1 MAMIDTS
8 GAAAPRRKRP
18 FYTSTFFQVI
28 VGILAGGLLGYLMK
42 TQPGGPEWVQQYM
55 KPLGDTF
62 VKVVKMIIAP
72 VIFFTVSVGI
82 ANMRDMGKFGR
93 VTLRALGYFLAVSTL
108 ALVLGLV
115 VANVWQTGAGMN
127 FDPSHLDAKDLAAAT
142 NAEKKAHDT
151 DLVSFFV
158 NIVPDTMVGAFTGSN
173 ILQVVFISVMFGV
186 GLALYGDKAQPAIDV
201 MTSISGGIFKMV
213 SVLMQAA
220 PVGAFGAFAFLVSD
234 VGIEKLENLVQLVLA
249 VYATSAVFIVAVLG
263 LISLWAGFNLF
274 KLLRYLKE
282 EIFLIVGTSS
292 SESALPALMDKMEKA
307 GCARTVVGLVVPTGY
322 SFNLDGTN
330 VYMTLAALFLAQ
342 ATNVHLSLESQL
354 ILLGVAMLSSK
365 GAAGVTGGGLI
376 ALAATLQQ
384 FPAVNPA
391 ALALIAGIDRIL
403 SQCRSLTN
411 FVGNAVATVVVSRWE
426 GALDRDRLRA
436 VLNGRPLP
444 LAAAPIETDPD

>member
-1 MAMIDTS
+1 MAVIDTS
-8 GAAAPRRKRP
+8 GVAPRKKGP
-18 FYTSTFFQVI
+18 FYTGTFFQVI
-28 VGILAGGLLGYLMK
+28 VGILAGGLLGYLFK
-42 TQPGGPEWVQQYM
+42 GQPWIAEYM

-72 VIFFTVSVGI
+72 VIFFTVAVGI
-82 ANMRDMGKFGR
+82 ANMRDMGRFGR
-93 VTLRALGYFLAVSTL
+93 VTLRALGYFLTISTL
-108 ALVLGLV
+108 ALIIGLI

-151 DLVSFFV
+151 DLVSFLV
-158 NIVPDTMVGAFTGSN
+158 NIIPDTVVGAFVGTN
-173 ILQVVFISVMFGV
+173 ILQVVFISIMFGV
-186 GLALYGDKAQPAIDV
+186 GLALYGDKAQPAIDI
-201 MTSISGGIFKMV
+201 MTSVSGGVFKMV
-213 SVLMQAA
+213 SVLMRAA
-220 PVGAFGAFAFLVSD
+220 PLGAFGAFAFLVSD
-234 VGIEKLENLVQLVLA
+234 VGVEKLQNLVQLVIA
-249 VYATSAVFIVAVLG
+249 VYATSFAFIIVVLG
-263 LISLWAGFNLF
+263 AVSLWAGFSLF

-282 EIFLIVGTSS
+282 EIFLIIGTSS
-292 SESALPALMDKMEKA
+292 SESALPALMDKMERA
-307 GCARTVVGLVVPTGY
+307 GCARPVVGLVVPTGY

-342 ATNVHLSLESQL
+342 ATNVHLSLEQQL

-384 FPAVNPA
+384 FPAVRPE

-411 FVGNAVATVVVSRWE
+411 FIGNAVATVVVSRWE
-426 GALDRDRLRA
+426 GALDRSQLQA
-436 VLNGRPLP
+436 ALSGKPPP
-444 LAAAPIETDPD
+444 LAAAPVEQDPD

>member
-8 GAAAPRRKRP
+8 GAATPRRKSP

-28 VGILAGGLLGYLMK
+28 VGILAGGLLGYLFK
-42 TQPGGPEWVQQYM
+42 GQPWIADYM

-62 VKVVKMIIAP
+62 VKLVKMIIAP

-93 VTLRALGYFLAVSTL
+93 VTLRALGYFLTVSTL
-108 ALVLGLV
+108 ALVMGLL
-115 VANVWQTGAGMN
+115 VANFWQTGAGMN
-127 FDPSHLDAKDLAAAT
+127 FDPSHLDAKDLAAAA
-142 NAEKKAHDT
+142 NAEKKAHDST
-151 DLVSFFV
+151 LVGFLV
-158 NIVPDTMVGAFTGSN
+158 NMIPDTMVGAFTGAN

-186 GLALYGDKAQPAIDV
+186 GLALYGDKAQPAIDI

-213 SVLMQAA
+213 SVLMRAA

-234 VGIEKLENLVQLVLA
+234 VGVEKLENLVQLVIA
-249 VYATSAVFIVAVLG
+249 VYATSAFFVVVVLG

-274 KLLRYLKE
+274 KLLRYLRE

-307 GCARTVVGLVVPTGY
+307 GCGRSVVGLVVPTGY

-436 VLNGRPLP
+436 VLNGQAPP
-444 LAAAPIETDPD
+444 LAASAIEADPD